1 MVDNDLGG
9 RFICG
14 NQNYPE
20 FLCNT
25 LLIHRVHRLSS
36 VPRRK
41 KIRGEK
47 WNCQYRTGNS
57 HWTVKLYYSSQ
68 NLIARSQSFF
78 AKFKGSSLS
87 VLLANL
93 EKKPSDF
100 SNFSIRIYLES
111 RISRCISERPLAC
124 YVMALSRQT
133 ARTFPGHRTSINY
146 RSFHER
152 LKITRV
158 YQIQATSSGKME
170 IANHGKRIGSAD
182 RSAEI
187 SLRKWSIESIFPFFS
202 FSLSRI
208 HFFSLDFNLF

>member
-1 MVDNDLGG
+1 MKLPISNRKQPLD
-9 RFICG
+9 C
-14 NQNYPE
+14 E
-20 FLCNT
+20 A
-25 LLIHRVHRLSS
+25 LL
-36 VPRRK
+36 
-41 KIRGEK
+41 
-47 WNCQYRTGNS
+47 
-57 HWTVKLYYSSQ
+57 
-68 NLIARSQSFF
+68 
-78 AKFKGSSLS
+78 
-87 VLLANL
+87 LLAEFNCAL
-93 EKKPSDF
+93 AILFREIQRILPLCSPRQKKPSDF

-187 SLRKWSIESIFPFFS
+187 SLRK
-202 FSLSRI
+202 
-208 HFFSLDFNLF
+208 